1 MIKMSF
7 ARMMTQ
13 GLGQRMCTSALI
25 LPNKINVKNN
35 VLHNALKR
43 RLLVNSSVI
52 YRTIYL
58 SGATYSNSSNRPR
71 TSLSQQQL
79 NALR

>member
-1 MIKMSF
+1 MSF

-13 GLGQRMCTSALI
+13 GLGLRMCNTALI
-25 LPNKINVKNN
+25 LPNKTNVSNH

-43 RLLVNSSVI
+43 SLLVNNSVI

-58 SGATYSNSSNRPR
+58 SGTTFSNSSNIANRPR